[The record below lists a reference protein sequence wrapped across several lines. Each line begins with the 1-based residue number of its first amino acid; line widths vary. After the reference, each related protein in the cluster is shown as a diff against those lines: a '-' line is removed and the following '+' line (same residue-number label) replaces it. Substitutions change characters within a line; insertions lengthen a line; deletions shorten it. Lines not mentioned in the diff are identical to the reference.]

1 MIRADNGRPKLL
13 LIDDCE
19 PQRSMYELALAT
31 NFNVLTAARG
41 PEGLRLAATEH
52 PDAILL
58 DVLMPEMDGWET
70 CTRLKSDAA
79 TESIPVIL
87 LTGTT
92 DVDLT
97 DHAIAV
103 GASAILMKPCSP
115 DRLMGTIH
123 KALRGADGRST
134 DVSAARFAG

>member
-1 MIRADNGRPKLL
+1 MMIRSDEGRPKLL

-19 PQRSMYELALAT
+19 PQRSMYEMALAT
-31 NFNVLTAARG
+31 DFDVLIAARG
-41 PEGLRLAATEH
+41 PEGLRLAAKER
-52 PDAILL
+52 PDAIVL

-87 LTGTT
+87 LTGAT

-97 DHAIAV
+97 DHAVAV
-103 GASAILMKPCSP
+103 GASAVLTKPCSP
-115 DRLMGTIH
+115 ERLVGTIQ
-123 KALRGADGRST
+123 KALEQRLVT
-134 DVSAARFAG
+134 